1 MQRQTQGSMLC
12 PSCGKLIGVS
22 SERCPFCGATRP
34 GLWGFGPFV
43 ARILGGLDPVR
54 LIPPLC
60 IGLYVLALAVDPGA
74 VLRGGGVELIVM
86 RSFFRQARMHWE
98 ARLERSALHTRPI
111 AFNSWFKRYALGIPA
126 LSVLALNSGICGD
139 KMLFLAMFKDDSSI
153 VSQTEFDAG
162 VRYVDSLKVW
172 GTDYLKDSGFAF
184 ASGDPVVTGLLK
196 LATSHSEQTGRAGKA
211 WKATLGFLNA

>member
-1 MQRQTQGSMLC
+1 
-12 PSCGKLIGVS
+12 V
-22 SERCPFCGATRP
+22 
-34 GLWGFGPFV
+34 
-43 ARILGGLDPVR
+43 
-54 LIPPLC
+54 
-60 IGLYVLALAVDPGA
+60 
-74 VLRGGGVELIVM
+74 VELIVM

-139 KMLFLAMFKDDSSI
+139 KMHFLAMFKDDSSI